1 MNFENIWLTWVTDFL
16 KIFFGCS
23 VYLILR
29 NFPEF
34 RNFDRPAPP
43 EKKLWKKKTEKKCC
57 LRKIPEKP
65 FNKDGKVP
73 AFLPNPYKLI
83 HLKAMP
89 PKTCQTRTAGKE
101 KKK

>member
-1 MNFENIWLTWVTDFL
+1 MVVGSNYHEEFGVFEQY
-16 KIFFGCS
+16 S

-43 EKKLWKKKTEKKCC
+43 EKKIVKKKNWKKKCY

-65 FNKDGKVP
+65 LNKGGKVP

-83 HLKAMP
+83 HFKSNATQNMSDP
-89 PKTCQTRTAGKE
+89 YCRERE
-101 KKK
+101 KK

>member
-1 MNFENIWLTWVTDFL
+1 MTW
-16 KIFFGCS
+16 KYA

-43 EKKLWKKKTEKKCC
+43 EKKIVKKKMKKKYS
-57 LRKIPEKP
+57 LRKIPEKTL
-65 FNKDGKVP
+65 NNDGKVP